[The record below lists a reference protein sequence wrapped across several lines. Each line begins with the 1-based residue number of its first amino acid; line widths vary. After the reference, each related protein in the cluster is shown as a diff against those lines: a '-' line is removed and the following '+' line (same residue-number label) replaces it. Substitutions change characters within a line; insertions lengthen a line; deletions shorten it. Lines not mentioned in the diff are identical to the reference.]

1 MTGGAL
7 PILAAITGAFMLFI
21 SILIVRSKDLVYASS
36 SLAILGILNAIM
48 IAFLGY
54 YLVAAFLVV
63 VYVGAAVMF
72 IIITVSMLGGKTK
85 EPVDESKGY
94 FTAGAV
100 GASLFLLVT
109 AMAAYL
115 GYVRPSNISVTDV
128 SASILESHSLVIGI
142 ILLALAA
149 TLIEAIA
156 IARRG

>member
-1 MTGGAL
+1 MSETAIPL
-7 PILAAITGAFMLFI
+7 LAAINGAFMLFI
-21 SILIVRSKDLVYASS
+21 SLLVVKGKDLVYASS

-54 YLVAAFLVV
+54 YLIAAFLVI

-72 IIITVSMLGGKTK
+72 IIITVSMMGGKAK
-85 EPVDESKGY
+85 EPVEESKGY

-100 GASLFLLVT
+100 GASLFLLVV
-109 AMAAYL
+109 AMSAYL
-115 GYVRPSNISVTDV
+115 GFTKPETIKVTDV
-128 SASILESHSLVIGI
+128 AASILGDHTFVVGV

-156 IARRG
+156 IVRKG